1 MRSPGHRGVDDED
14 RRWIEEYD
22 LHRDDPESLSKQS
35 LVRIAQA
42 LRAYADELAET
53 KRSPEGEEIVGDD
66 PTV

>member
-1 MRSPGHRGVDDED
+1 MDDED

-42 LRAYADELAET
+42 LRAYADELAGT

-66 PTV
+66 PAV

>member
-1 MRSPGHRGVDDED
+1 MRSPGHGGVDDED

-42 LRAYADELAET
+42 LRAYADELAGT
-53 KRSPEGEEIVGDD
+53 QRSPEGEEIVGDD
-66 PTV
+66 PAV